1 MEWEYDGRPM
11 CLVDTAGMRRW
22 GSVRL
27 ATHGSL
33 ARLPGTDACRAV
45 CFVQWDLST
54 PLEALSVEA
63 ARRALS
69 KAHVVVLV
77 IDATVGLTKQDLTIA
92 QQVLE
97 EGRALVVGL
106 NKIDASEAPRML
118 HTMME
123 EALEEIAVDARGVE
137 CVSMS
142 ALTGSNVG
150 ALMPAVLDVYDK
162 WNVRVPTSLLNR
174 WLWRLSQVHPPP
186 AARKT
191 TVVTGSGRDK
201 GRAAKS
207 LRLKLKYLT
216 QVRQQQVTAACDMSH
231 TANHVLH
238 RSTSDHQR
246 LPCLP
251 ITRRCRSHT
260 VGMLASTRS
269 MCLPSTTPLT
279 HPCCGAS
286 FLITALRTEFQ
297 LDGVPIRLVCRA
309 SHNPYNTRPSQGR
322 ADGRLQKSGSSRSKK
337 K

>member
-1 MEWEYDGRPM
+1 MCRPGVTRDAVAVEWEYDGRPM

-216 QVRQQQVTAACDMSH
+216 QVLEQQAVTATRREAWL
-231 TANHVLH
+231 T
-238 RSTSDHQR
+238 
-246 LPCLP
+246 LP
-251 ITRRCRSHT
+251 I
-260 VGMLASTRS
+260 
-269 MCLPSTTPLT
+269 MCFTDQHPTTNV
-279 HPCCGAS
+279 C
-286 FLITALRTEFQ
+286 
-297 LDGVPIRLVCRA
+297 LVCQSPGGAGVIPSVCWQARVRCACHPQRHSHILAVA
-309 SHNPYNTRPSQGR
+309 SVS
-322 ADGRLQKSGSSRSKK
+322 
-337 K
+337 